1 MSAKVFNVLKGSP
14 AYKAGI
20 RMGDTVFKINGTPI
34 KDYLDYMYQSCND
47 ALILD
52 MGEKEIY
59 IENPDYEPLGIEFE
73 SLLID
78 EPMSCR
84 NKCIFCFIDQL
95 PPNMRESCYF
105 KDDDYRLSFLQGNY
119 VTLTNLN
126 DSELERIIEYSIPRI
141 NISVHTTN
149 PELRKTMLNNKFA
162 GKIMEQIERLSKS
175 GLSMNCQIVLC
186 RGINDGDELVRT
198 IEDLYKFSDSIESVS
213 VVPVGLSD
221 FRDGLFDLKPFD
233 KDSSKEVI
241 EICTKLQKKYKEELG
256 INFVYL
262 ADEFYITANEP
273 IPEYNDY
280 DGFPQIENGV
290 GLCSSLEFEFCQ
302 ALGDAK
308 GFSVKKN
315 KTVATGEISYE
326 FMEKLISRLNTDKI
340 NVYPIKNDFFG
351 HKITV
356 SGLIVG
362 RDLARQL
369 KGKDLGD
376 ELIITKS
383 MLRHDEDVFLDN
395 MTISDVEKELNVR
408 IRAVNNDGFEFFKAL
423 ID

>member
-1 MSAKVFNVLKGSP
+1 MSAKVFNVIKGSP

-20 RMGDTVFKINGTPI
+20 RRGDTVYTINDSPV
-34 KDYLDYMYQSCND
+34 KDYLDYMYLSCNNIVV
-47 ALILD
+47 LG
-52 MGEKEIY
+52 MGDRVVKID
-59 IENPDYEPLGIEFE
+59 NPDYEPLGIEFE

-95 PPNMRESCYF
+95 PPGMRSSCYF

-119 VTLTNLN
+119 VTLTNLK
-126 DSELERIIEYSIPRI
+126 DSELERILDYNIPRI

-149 PELRKTMLNNKFA
+149 PELRVKMLNNKFA
-162 GKIMEQIERLSKS
+162 GKIMEQIEKLSDG
-175 GLSMNCQIVLC
+175 GLMMNCQIVLC
-186 RGINDGDELVRT
+186 KGINDGDELVRT

-221 FRDGLFDLKPFD
+221 YRSNCFSLEPFD
-233 KDSSKEVI
+233 EKASREVI
-241 EICTKLQKKYKEELG
+241 DICSKLQKKYYEEIG

-262 ADEFYITANEP
+262 SDEFYINADEK
-273 IPEYNDY
+273 IPDYDEY

-290 GLCSSLEFEFCQ
+290 GLCSSLEYEFNE
-302 ALGDAK
+302 AIKSAK
-308 GFSVKKN
+308 KFSVNKK
-315 KTVATGEISYE
+315 KTIVTGELASE
-326 FMEKLISRLNTDKI
+326 FMKTLVAKLDTDKI

-356 SGLIVG
+356 SGLVVGHDIVN
-362 RDLARQL
+362 QL
-369 KGKDLGD
+369 NGKDLGD

-383 MLRHDEDVFLDN
+383 MLRHDEDIFLDN
-395 MTISDVEKELNVR
+395 MTLSDVERELN
-408 IRAVNNDGFEFFKAL
+408 IKIKAVNNDGFELFDAL
-423 ID
+423 VD